1 MLTQGASCDQY
12 DFAQY
17 DFQVLQGSASELKMN
32 IMTASLLQ
40 ELSEEMHAVSPN
52 PKRRTG
58 SQVWYQ
64 GLTGEPAPPAI
75 DSYVREL
82 ANCGHITEADMR
94 MYLCL
99 WTELNEEQRR
109 MAREAVTA
117 ARDEGDVAGGADHVR
132 LVVSHNEMQYG
143 RPALV
148 NMVNELMGA
157 FDDGCRGGTA
167 GTAGNAS
174 KNCSG
179 NGEGGLIMA

>member
-1 MLTQGASCDQY
+1 MLLVVQD
-12 DFAQY
+12 
-17 DFQVLQGSASELKMN
+17 
-32 IMTASLLQ
+32 
-40 ELSEEMHAVSPN
+40 LSEEMHTIPPT
-52 PKRRTG
+52 PKRRAS
-58 SQVWYQ
+58 SQVWHQ

-82 ANCGHITEADMR
+82 ANCGHVTEADMR

-143 RPALV
+143 RPALM
-148 NMVNELMGA
+148 NMVNELMGP
-157 FDDGCRGGTA
+157 FDDGCRGGTNTGA
-167 GTAGNAS
+167 NAT
-174 KNCSG
+174 G
-179 NGEGGLIMA
+179 NGQGGLIMA